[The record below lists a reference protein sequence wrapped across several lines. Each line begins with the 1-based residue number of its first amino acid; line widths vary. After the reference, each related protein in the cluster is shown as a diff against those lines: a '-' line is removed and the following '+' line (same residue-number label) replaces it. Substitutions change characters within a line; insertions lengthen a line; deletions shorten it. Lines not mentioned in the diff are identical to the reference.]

1 MHCKTRFT
9 VTKKLERDSEMHQ
22 IKAVIFDFIGTLTNV
37 VDYDMESSK
46 MKLAQAIIE
55 AGFETSTEEF
65 LQAYSQAHEKY
76 RVIRYEQLVEVT
88 NAVWISEALNRLGF
102 NTKPEDMNI
111 KTAVNAFFEDYIK
124 TLELRPY
131 AKNLLRKLSATYKL
145 GLISNFTF
153 APVIYAGLKKLDI
166 NQYFNVI
173 LVSDDAGWRKP
184 NINIFKE
191 ALGRLKVTAEET
203 VYVGDSPQEDIK
215 GAKAIGMKTVFV
227 PSQFYTLENLS
238 ESKQEP
244 DLIVKDLCE
253 LCKELPKLVN
263 RKII

>member
-1 MHCKTRFT
+1 MR
-9 VTKKLERDSEMHQ
+9 Q

-37 VDYDMESSK
+37 VDYDMENSK

-55 AGFETSTEEF
+55 AGFKTSTEEF

-76 RVIRYEQLVEVT
+76 RAIRYEQLVEVT
-88 NAVWISEALNRLGF
+88 NAIWISEALNRLGF
-102 NTKPEDMNI
+102 NTKPEDIKI
-111 KTAVNAFFEDYIK
+111 KTAVNAFFEDYIE

-131 AKNLLRKLSATYKL
+131 AENLLKKLAITHKL

-153 APVIYAGLKKLDI
+153 APVIYAGLKRLDI

-173 LVSDDAGWRKP
+173 LVSDETGWRKP
-184 NINIFKE
+184 NTSIFRE
-191 ALGRLKVTAEET
+191 ALRRLKVTAEET

-215 GAKAIGMKTVFV
+215 GAKAVGMKTIFV

-238 ESKQEP
+238 ESKQKP
-244 DLIVKDLCE
+244 DLTVKDLCG
-253 LCKELPKLVN
+253 LCKKIQKLAD
-263 RKII
+263 RKST